1 MSTEELIRANLHLV
15 HKVAQSIGSSGKD
28 QDVIQCG
35 RIGLWR
41 AAERWDGERDFG
53 PLARACIKNAMLNH
67 LRQVSR
73 WEPAVEVFED
83 VGAEDERDLV
93 GAIKHSF
100 KKGSMER
107 DILLSLLRGTPKQ
120 ELAEK
125 YGVSRKTITRI
136 AAAAWEELSGDM
148 E

>member
-15 HKVAQSIGSSGKD
+15 HKVAKSFGTAGRD
-28 QDVIQCG
+28 QDMIQCG

-41 AAERWDGERDFG
+41 AAERWDGERDFK
-53 PLARACIKNAMLNH
+53 PLAKKCIRNAMLNH
-67 LRQVSR
+67 LRQVR
-73 WEPAVEVFED
+73 HWEPAVDIFED

-93 GAIKHSF
+93 GAIKHTF
-100 KKGSMER
+100 GSGSIER
-107 DILLSLLRGTPKQ
+107 DVLISLLKGTPKQ
-120 ELAEK
+120 DLADK

-136 AAAAWEELSGDM
+136 AADAWEELSKTW